1 MSAINVGGLFRDI
14 RDRSALTQ
22 RDLAERVG
30 TSQSAIARLEQ
41 GASNPTIDTL
51 ERTAAAAGFAVRI
64 ALVPLPSRDPVIE
77 RYKQDVD
84 RTLLRENLRKSIDER
99 IRTLGEWQEAGR
111 VLERAVRAARR
122 KRT

>member
-1 MSAINVGGLFRDI
+1 M
-14 RDRSALTQ
+14 TQ
-22 RDLAERVG
+22 RDFAERVG

-41 GASNPTIDTL
+41 GGSNPTIETL
-51 ERTAAAAGFAVRI
+51 ERTAAAAGFEIRI
-64 ALVPLPSRDPVIE
+64 ALVPALSRDPVIE

-84 RTLLRENLRKSIDER
+84 RTLLRENLRKSVDER

-122 KRT
+122 KQR